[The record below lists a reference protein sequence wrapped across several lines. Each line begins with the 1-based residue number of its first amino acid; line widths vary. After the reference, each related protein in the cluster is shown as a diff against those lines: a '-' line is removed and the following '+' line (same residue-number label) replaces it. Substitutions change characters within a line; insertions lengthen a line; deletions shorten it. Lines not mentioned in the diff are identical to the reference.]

1 MQPSLEKLNS
11 LVLHR
16 RPYRETSYIVDIFT
30 REVGK
35 VAVVC
40 KGVRGRK
47 NDKKS
52 LLQPFQPIQVGLYGK
67 HELKNLSYVEAS
79 SGMIGFAGKYLFSA
93 LYLNELLNRT
103 LLAEVQYSN
112 LFDVYLASLLRLQ
125 EQQNIE
131 TVLREF
137 ESQLLSELGYQ
148 VNCETEAENGQAI
161 SADCY
166 YTFISQYGFTLLSI
180 PDNTKQCFAGKNI
193 IKINNHQWDPESLLS
208 AKTLMRMALQP
219 LIGDKPLKSRELF
232 RQLEQK

>member
-1 MQPSLEKLNS
+1 MQSSLEKLNS
-11 LVLHR
+11 IVLHR

-52 LLQPFQPIQVGLYGK
+52 LLQPFQPILVGLYGK
-67 HELKNLSYVEAS
+67 HELKNLSYIEAS
-79 SGMIGFAGKYLFSA
+79 SPMMGFTGKYLFSA

-103 LLAEVQYSN
+103 LLAEVKYST
-112 LFDVYLASLLRLQ
+112 LFDVYLASLLRLRD
-125 EQQNIE
+125 QQNIE
-131 TVLREF
+131 SVLREF
-137 ESQLLSELGYQ
+137 ESQLLTELGYQ
-148 VNCETEAENGQAI
+148 INFETDAESGQAI
-161 SADCY
+161 AGGCY
-166 YTFISQYGFTLLSI
+166 YTFISQYGFKLLPI

-193 IKINNHQWDPESLLS
+193 IKINNNQWDTESLLS
-208 AKTLMRMALQP
+208 AKKLMRMALQP

-232 RQLEQK
+232 TQMEQK

>member
-1 MQPSLEKLNS
+1 LQSSLEKLNS
-11 LVLHR
+11 IVLHR

-52 LLQPFQPIQVGLYGK
+52 LLQPFQPILVGLYGK
-67 HELKNLSYVEAS
+67 HELKNLSYIEAS
-79 SGMIGFAGKYLFSA
+79 SPMIAFTGNYLFSA

-103 LLAEVQYSN
+103 LLAEVQYSK
-112 LFDVYLASLLRLQ
+112 LFDVYLASLLRLK

-131 TVLREF
+131 TILREF

-148 VNCETEAENGQAI
+148 INFMTEAGSGDAI
-161 SADCY
+161 LEDCY
-166 YTFISQYGFTLLSI
+166 YTFISQYGFTLLAI

-193 IKINNHQWDPESLLS
+193 IKINNNQWDVESLHS
-208 AKTLMRMALQP
+208 AKILMRMAFQP

-232 RQLEQK
+232 RQTEQK